1 LAEHQTA
8 LPNELWIRVLQNL
21 DDDESIADLWTTGRH
36 VCTTFKDATESI
48 FRDRH
53 LPKTRFEFDLGKK
66 AHLLLLLMLTT
77 APGNFTEG
85 RSGRPLPDPTLSANF
100 EFVELSEDGHTATFR
115 LEDNDGLEELIAP
128 TKERM
133 QTYIENMEIG
143 DPKHSIQIRRDVLDG
158 PIPSLSFDKNMCE
171 LSCNWR
177 DLFTAFYG
185 EESLARRLTDK
196 WLDTKVAYLEEL
208 KKKMARGEMGAE
220 RIISAAIREIG
231 SGEDICRRNAR
242 RARIRHQFR
251 ELDGS
256 NWNPERDGDSGKEGD
271 ALRKLKILKQLASN
285 EEFSDEE
292 YSDEWEDDD
301 EDDETDE
308 EGSTDGES

>member
-1 LAEHQTA
+1 M
-8 LPNELWIRVLQNL
+8 
-21 DDDESIADLWTTGRH
+21 
-36 VCTTFKDATESI
+36 
-48 FRDRH
+48 
-53 LPKTRFEFDLGKK
+53 
-66 AHLLLLLMLTT
+66 LLLLKLTT
-77 APGNFTEG
+77 APGNLTEG
-85 RSGRPLPDPTLSANF
+85 RNGRPLPMLPASF
-100 EFVELSEDGHTATFR
+100 EFVELSEDGYTATFR
-115 LEDNDGLEELIAP
+115 LEDDDALEELIAP

-133 QTYIENMEIG
+133 QTYIESMDIA

-158 PIPSLSFDKNMCE
+158 PIPSLSFDKNTCE
-171 LSCNWR
+171 MSCNWR

-196 WLDTKVAYLEEL
+196 WLDTKMAYLEEL

-220 RIISAAIREIG
+220 RIISAAILEIG
-231 SGEDICRRNAR
+231 SGEDICRKNAR
-242 RARIRHQFR
+242 RARIRYQFR

-256 NWNPERDGDSGKEGD
+256 DWNPERDGDSRKEGD

-301 EDDETDE
+301 GDDETDE
-308 EGSTDGES
+308 EGSTDGEL

>member
-1 LAEHQTA
+1 
-8 LPNELWIRVLQNL
+8 
-21 DDDESIADLWTTGRH
+21 
-36 VCTTFKDATESI
+36 
-48 FRDRH
+48 
-53 LPKTRFEFDLGKK
+53 
-66 AHLLLLLMLTT
+66 
-77 APGNFTEG
+77 
-85 RSGRPLPDPTLSANF
+85 
-100 EFVELSEDGHTATFR
+100 
-115 LEDNDGLEELIAP
+115 
-128 TKERM
+128 M
-133 QTYIENMEIG
+133 QTYIENMDIA

-158 PIPSLSFDKNMCE
+158 PIPSLSFDKNTCE
-171 LSCNWR
+171 MSCNWR

-196 WLDTKVAYLEEL
+196 WLDTKMAYLEEL
-208 KKKMARGEMGAE
+208 KKKLARGEMGAE
-220 RIISAAIREIG
+220 RIISAAILEIG
-231 SGEDICRRNAR
+231 SGEDICRKNAR

-301 EDDETDE
+301 EDDETDK
-308 EGSTDGES
+308 EGSTDGEL